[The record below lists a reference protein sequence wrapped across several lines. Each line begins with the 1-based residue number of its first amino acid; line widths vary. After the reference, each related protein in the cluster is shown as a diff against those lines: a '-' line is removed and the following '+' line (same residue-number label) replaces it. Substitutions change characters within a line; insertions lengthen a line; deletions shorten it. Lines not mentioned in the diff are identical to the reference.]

1 MASLILTVIGPDRP
15 GLVRALAQA
24 VADRGGSWL
33 ESRMARLAGQFAGIV
48 LVDAPMDV
56 VDDLRRLE
64 QEGLHILVQPAGA
77 AEPVASARGE
87 RLVLEVTGNDRPG
100 IVRDVTR
107 ILANSGVNIEELTT
121 HVESGSFTGGTLFRA
136 AAVLRAPNP
145 EAVET
150 ARAGLEQLGN
160 ELMVDVRPA
169 ADRPEAV

>member
-64 QEGLHILVQPAGA
+64 QEGLHIVAQPAEGTEPA
-77 AEPVASARGE
+77 AVKGE

-136 AAVLRAPNP
+136 AAVLRAPSA

-169 ADRPEAV
+169 ADRADAG